1 LKTPRNELTAAAS
14 MRISL
19 IMGFATALR
28 YADLMANLTTVDI
41 LEQLVSF
48 PTVSRDSNL
57 PLIDWIRNFLA
68 DYGIA
73 SHLVHDDTGRKANVF
88 ASIGPPL
95 PGGPVLSGHTDVVPV
110 DGQPW
115 RTDPRAGASGR
126 HARGACDMK
135 GFIAAAL
142 SRIPSL
148 SHARLSRPVHLMFSC
163 DEEIGCLGAPR
174 MIAVASGQI
183 PDPAAVIVGE
193 PTSMRV
199 ANAHKGIC
207 TMRTRVTGVEAHS
220 SLVHQGMS
228 AVMLAAEL
236 IEHLNG
242 IARKLASAPAAEKA
256 RRFTPPHTTLSVNT
270 VSGGTAVNILA
281 AACEFGWDIR
291 SLPGESASAVLDAL
305 TDFSSRR
312 LASLQAEGKHCSIR
326 SDVLADVPP
335 LDAEGGAAELLA
347 HAASEVR
354 RDATTVPFATE
365 GGQFQRAGWSTVVCG
380 PGSIEQAHKPDEF
393 IERSELQACEDFLD
407 RAIAR
412 QSLQR
417 G

>member
-1 LKTPRNELTAAAS
+1 

-95 PGGPVLSGHTDVVPV
+95 PGGLVLSGHTDVVPV

-115 RTDPRAGASGR
+115 RTDPFALVPDGSRLY
-126 HARGACDMK
+126 ARGACDMK

-148 SHARLSRPVHLMFSC
+148 SYARLSRPVHLMFSC

-220 SLVHQGMS
+220 SLVHQGVS